1 MMRLCRR
8 AKLGPLVLV
17 LTLLAATALVGCRES
32 DRPLDAPCDA
42 EDPADCPTLGTPS
55 LNGVWRLA
63 AFRAS
68 GSWSKGAQK
77 DAASFLGKRM
87 TINDPDVK
95 LPNGTK
101 CRIVSAGP
109 TIVTDS
115 VETFGSRSGSWERM
129 GFTPISKGLYKV
141 EEVHFDC
148 DEMFWGVIMQP
159 ENDVR
164 LLKVWEVYL
173 LMKKIDS

>member
-1 MMRLCRR
+1 MGFRTRGKSGRLVI
-8 AKLGPLVLV
+8 AMA
-17 LTLLAATALVGCRES
+17 LLAATALVGCRES
-32 DRPLDAPCDA
+32 TAPLDAPCDA
-42 EDPADCPTLGTPS
+42 EDSLDCPVLRTPG
-55 LNGVWRLA
+55 LDGVWQLT

-77 DAASFLGKRM
+77 DAASFLRKHVR
-87 TINDPDVK
+87 INGQEVK
-95 LPNGTK
+95 LPNGTT

-115 VETFGSRSGSWERM
+115 VQTFGSRKGSWERM

-148 DEMFWGVIMQP
+148 DEMFWGMVMQP

-164 LLKVWEVYL
+164 LLRVWEVFL
-173 LMKKIDS
+173 LMKKTDT